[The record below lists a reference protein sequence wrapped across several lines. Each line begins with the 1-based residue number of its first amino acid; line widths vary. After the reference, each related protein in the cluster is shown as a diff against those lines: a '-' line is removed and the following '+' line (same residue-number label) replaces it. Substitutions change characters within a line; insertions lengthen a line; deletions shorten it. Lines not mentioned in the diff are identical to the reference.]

1 MEKDG
6 MERYINIMIMVKL
19 EFEKEYMKGKING
32 KVKIY
37 YDNGKLEFEGEYV
50 NGERKGKGKEYY
62 DNGKLKFEGK
72 YLNGRKEME

>member
-37 YDNGKLEFEGEYV
+37 YPYI
-50 NGERKGKGKEYY
+50 YSI
-62 DNGKLKFEGK
+62 KLKE
-72 YLNGRKEME
+72 